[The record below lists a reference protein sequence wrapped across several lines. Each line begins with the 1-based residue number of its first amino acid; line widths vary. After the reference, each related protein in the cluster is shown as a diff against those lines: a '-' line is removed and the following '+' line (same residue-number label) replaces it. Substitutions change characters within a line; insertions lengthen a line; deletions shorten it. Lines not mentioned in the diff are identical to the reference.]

1 MKLSDNIKRIRKEN
15 NLSQEQLAEK
25 LGVSRQSVSKWESG
39 QSYPE
44 MDKMLKICD
53 MFNYNI
59 NDLLNENINEVK
71 EEKQSKNNFNKYVDD
86 FFAYVTK
93 AVKMF
98 ASLKLSQ
105 KLKCIFEQLCI
116 AFVLQCICLII
127 GGIGISIFSDLFSW
141 IPHNV
146 YLVFLSIVKSIYLIM
161 FLLFSIVVFLHIFK
175 VRYLDYYEIIE
186 NDTESNFN
194 ETTKEEKEDTNN
206 RIKLIDNKREKIIIR
221 DPKDSDSKFLSGILK
236 LIMLGVKAFVCF
248 ITLWLL
254 IFLAMCFIALVCSF
268 MIAKSGLLFIGVL
281 IIIIAAIVGDLV
293 FIEIAYNIITN
304 KKSKKIRLALQFLG
318 SVIAVGIGIGLIFV
332 EITNFNFESA
342 DILERD
348 EYIISMKDNTYVE
361 RFNSVKF
368 VEDDRDSIKIV
379 VLRDKYSTSDVYEYN
394 GCISIHNIQS
404 EYEFFNMIRDL
415 KSCIINKRIPYMDE
429 QIIIY
434 ASKENISKM
443 QQNYIDARNKQEY
456 EYYINQIE
464 KKDSKIEE
472 LEEEIETLTTENEI
486 QTEELLNQIKILN
499 EKLPSNN

>member
-105 KLKCIFEQLCI
+105 KLKCILEQLCI